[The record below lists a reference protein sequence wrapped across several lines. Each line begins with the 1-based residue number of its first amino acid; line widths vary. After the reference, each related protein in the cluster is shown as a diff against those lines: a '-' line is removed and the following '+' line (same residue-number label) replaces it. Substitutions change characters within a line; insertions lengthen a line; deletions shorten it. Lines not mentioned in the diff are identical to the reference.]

1 MSEQYKLYKLMIYFA
16 VSTMHM
22 NQKDVKISK
31 EMTID
36 EFSNANKEMI
46 SLVLA
51 EAISIFHYELS
62 YNQLHTAIQVFMKN
76 YLEPDSPINKNHLY
90 LN

>member
-1 MSEQYKLYKLMIYFA
+1 
-16 VSTMHM
+16 
-22 NQKDVKISK
+22 
-31 EMTID
+31 MTID

-62 YNQLHTAIQVFMKN
+62 SNQLNTAVMVFMKN
-76 YLEPDSPINKNHLY
+76 YLEPDSPINKEPFVPQLEKSA
-90 LN
+90 